1 MIRTA
6 VFLLAC
12 AGTEDSCLWGDGWDG
27 FSDSSH
33 DLDEAY
39 IGYWPQLRTLDQC
52 RQDCCANSGTSRV
65 RQILRGRCMLY
76 GTGALYVALYT
87 VPPVLFSGCRRYG
100 VVHVR

>member
-1 MIRTA
+1 MQAPAPNNPAAPLIR
-6 VFLLAC
+6 VLYQRFLQL
-12 AGTEDSCLWGDGWDG
+12 SRLCLQRVAQ
-27 FSDSSH
+27 
-33 DLDEAY
+33 L
-39 IGYWPQLRTLDQC
+39 LRTLDQC

-65 RQILRGRCMLY
+65 RRILRGHCMLY